1 MGIGVELTLILLAI
15 PLNGLFALMRP
26 GSLTAREP
34 SIQARRSRS

>member
-26 GSLTAREP
+26 GSA
-34 SIQARRSRS
+34 